1 MIAYV
6 DSSALVKLVIEEA
19 ETKALRAT
27 LPRFQALVSSELA
40 LVEVAR
46 ASRRVHGDRSSRTIA
61 DVFRAVSLLRLDRPV
76 VDSAGM
82 QAPTEVRT
90 LDALHLAAAHEVT
103 ADVLIAYDQR
113 LLAAAEAA
121 GLSVAS
127 PR

>member
-1 MIAYV
+1 MIADV
-6 DSSALVKLVIEEA
+6 DSSALVKLVIEQA
-19 ETKALRAT
+19 ETEALRAT

-82 QAPTEVRT
+82 QAPTELRT
-90 LDALHLAAAHEVT
+90 LDAL
-103 ADVLIAYDQR
+103 Q
-113 LLAAAEAA
+113 
-121 GLSVAS
+121 LSVAS